1 MENLNINAIFT
12 DEQRQYCYMALWM
25 ARRRR
30 VSPDCCNRT
39 GTHTHTHR
47 ETSTL
52 STVDVDTSPET
63 NIYFLIASTF
73 YFRPAHVIIDSG
85 HQLAAEKTY
94 AIRRNQ
100 TQPPTRQSVGKE
112 V

>member
-1 MENLNINAIFT
+1 MQFSRTSNVNIATWPYGWHVVVGCRLTAVI
-12 DEQRQYCYMALWM
+12 AP
-25 ARRRR
+25 A
-30 VSPDCCNRT
+30 
-39 GTHTHTHR
+39 HTHTNTQR

-52 STVDVDTSPET
+52 STVGVDTSPET